1 MLFDPINHT
10 YSEEGV
16 VYESV
21 SRFLDRFKPKFP
33 AGLLAEKTAQ
43 RDGRTAEDV
52 LAEWELCGEISAGYG
67 TAIHKSVEY
76 WIRWNK
82 FPKVPHLK
90 IAVEV
95 FAKKHDRTELHA
107 ETIVKS
113 KEHKLAGTTDI
124 IRRIAPKRVKILDIK
139 TNGEITDKAKGKFL
153 APLQDLPFSKLNEF
167 RLQLSTY
174 KALLERQG
182 VTVESLELEH
192 WNGADEFKTIELE
205 PIDVTPLLATLLPN
219 TNN

>member
-10 YSEEGV
+10 YNEEGV

-67 TAIHKSVEY
+67 TAVHKAIEY
-76 WIRWNK
+76 WIRFDK
-82 FPKVPHLK
+82 LTKVPALSA
-90 IAVEV
+90 AVYA
-95 FAKKHDRTELHA
+95 FARKHDRTKLHA

-113 KEHKLAGTTDI
+113 DDHKLAGTIDQI
-124 IRRIAPKRVKILDIK
+124 ERVAPKKVKILDVK
-139 TNGEITDKAKGKFL
+139 TNGEITDKPKGKFL
-153 APLQDLPFSKLNEF
+153 APLQDLPFSKLNQF

-192 WNGADEFKTIELE
+192 WNGADEFKTIVLE